1 MKARTE
7 DKPIRH
13 VVRVD
18 APIAI
23 VRTYF
28 TDPKRIVEWWPTRA
42 TVDFRVGGE
51 LQLEFDQPDG
61 RTDCARGTF
70 VELTRDRIV
79 LTWGFDR
86 DADLP
91 PGSSSVEITLESDGR
106 ATVVRLEHRG
116 LPETHRRS
124 HDDGWTYFLGRL
136 ASVARSG
143 QSQT

>member
-1 MKARTE
+1 MTTRTE
-7 DKPIRH
+7 GKPIRH

-18 APIAI
+18 APIDI

-42 TVDFRVGGE
+42 TLDLRVGGE
-51 LQLEFDQPDG
+51 LAFEFDQPNG
-61 RTDCARGTF
+61 RVDRALGTF
-70 VELTRDRIV
+70 TELARDRIV
-79 LTWGFDR
+79 LTWGFER

-91 PGSSSVEITLESDGR
+91 PGSSSVEITLESDGP

-124 HDDGWTYFLGRL
+124 HDDGWAYFLRRL
-136 ASVARSG
+136 TSVAPSKNV
-143 QSQT
+143 